1 MLRQIRDVIFKWQG
15 TIWELPEAESLI
27 FIVIGLYSE
36 RKKYIYMDLSLNYF
50 YKTSQIISLLLLQVC
65 CLRRLNFTEFKRK
78 GVTSKFDKFRALLR
92 TKQVFW
98 NWLSELQSIKVY
110 ETYFCLCQVRL
121 KDWLHLIK

>member
-1 MLRQIRDVIFKWQG
+1 MVR
-15 TIWELPEAESLI
+15 E
-27 FIVIGLYSE
+27 
-36 RKKYIYMDLSLNYF
+36 KKDIYMDLSLNYF

-78 GVTSKFDKFRALLR
+78 VVTSKFDKFRALLR

-110 ETYFCLCQVRL
+110 ETYFCLVERL
-121 KDWLHLIK
+121 VTLNKMIVLIFNWVDERC

>member
-1 MLRQIRDVIFKWQG
+1 MVR
-15 TIWELPEAESLI
+15 E
-27 FIVIGLYSE
+27 
-36 RKKYIYMDLSLNYF
+36 KKDIYMDLSLNYF

-78 GVTSKFDKFRALLR
+78 GVTSKFDEFRALLR

-110 ETYFCLCQVRL
+110 ETYFCLYQVRL